1 MASPVAGL
9 PDELAGHQV
18 RQGAASPVLPN
29 GPDYPRIVQAW
40 LWLKKP
46 TWFLDRCSR
55 AYGDVFTMRLPFGL
69 NMVHIGRPELV
80 KAVFGGD
87 NDVLRAGEANATILE
102 PLVGPHSVL
111 VLDGPEHLRQRKLI
125 LPAFHGDRMRS
136 WDAAVREITRAE
148 IARWPAGKPFALRPS
163 MQSITLDVIV
173 RVVFGVDESARRDEL
188 RRRIRT
194 LSGLGRNPLL
204 LFATRDRRLG
214 PLSPWARFLRAR
226 DALDAALLAQIRQ
239 RRAAPDLEQR
249 SDVLSQLL
257 LARDD
262 EGRAMTDDEVRD
274 ELVTLLFAGHETT
287 ATSLAWAF
295 DLLLH
300 HPRVLSRLVAD
311 LDGGASEYL
320 DAAIME
326 TLRIRPVVALV
337 DRHVREDIRIG
348 EHTIPAGAI
357 ACPNIYLAQRRADLY
372 PDPAAFRPDRF
383 VGQTPP
389 AFGWFPFGGGIRRCL
404 GASFATFEM
413 RIVIPE
419 VLRAVTLRPASR
431 RPARVRRE
439 AVTFVPHDGAR
450 CVVTRGSVSPLQR
463 REPLP
468 PRRERGLPSQRLP
481 RQLIRRAP
489 CPPVPLPASRHGL
502 RHPHRPAERG
512 HPLTARCGLIVTH
525 VHEPG
530 RPRQRPH
537 RRLRRILHVHEAA
550 HVRIRRQFPARS
562 PIRHQPA
569 PRIPGPGPV
578 QQPVPQHHPLRRLP
592 HRTLQRGHPLYRPQA
607 APVRAQV
614 QRHILGRRNL
624 PGLVHPG
631 DALRHHPPNPRRQ
644 RRIHQMPGPGPPHL
658 GIGQEVPA
666 LQVGQLMHH
675 HIGRRQTHRP
685 AQPVSVKHITHH
697 GRSPEPPQPVSIG
710 GPPHQASHRMPP
722 LHQRRHHPPP
732 DNPGSPRQEDPH
744 HGPGTRRS
752 CPCSTSISPLL
763 PRLVASPTCARCRR
777 P

>member
-1 MASPVAGL
+1 MASPLAVL

-18 RQGAASPVLPN
+18 HQGAASPDLPN

-136 WDAAVREITRAE
+136 WEAAVREITRAE
-148 IARWPAGKPFALRPS
+148 IARWPVGQPFALRPS

-188 RRRIRT
+188 RRHILT

-214 PLSPWARFLRAR
+214 PLAPWARFIRAR
-226 DALDAALLAQIRQ
+226 GALDAALLAEIRQ
-239 RRAAPDLEQR
+239 RRDAPDLEQR

-300 HPRVLSRLVAD
+300 HPRALSRLVAD

-320 DAAIME
+320 DATIME
-326 TLRIRPVVALV
+326 TLRVRPVVALV
-337 DRHVREDIRIG
+337 DRHVREDVRIG

-419 VLRAVTLRPASR
+419 VLHTVVLRPASR
-431 RPARVRRE
+431 RPARIRRE
-439 AVTFVPHDGAR
+439 AVTFVPHNGAR
-450 CVVTRGSVSPLQR
+450 AVVITRTQPT
-463 REPLP
+463 
-468 PRRERGLPSQRLP
+468 
-481 RQLIRRAP
+481 A
-489 CPPVPLPASRHGL
+489 
-502 RHPHRPAERG
+502 RPA
-512 HPLTARCGLIVTH
+512 P
-525 VHEPG
+525 
-530 RPRQRPH
+530 
-537 RRLRRILHVHEAA
+537 
-550 HVRIRRQFPARS
+550 
-562 PIRHQPA
+562 
-569 PRIPGPGPV
+569 
-578 QQPVPQHHPLRRLP
+578 
-592 HRTLQRGHPLYRPQA
+592 
-607 APVRAQV
+607 
-614 QRHILGRRNL
+614 
-624 PGLVHPG
+624 
-631 DALRHHPPNPRRQ
+631 
-644 RRIHQMPGPGPPHL
+644 
-658 GIGQEVPA
+658 
-666 LQVGQLMHH
+666 
-675 HIGRRQTHRP
+675 
-685 AQPVSVKHITHH
+685 
-697 GRSPEPPQPVSIG
+697 PPQP
-710 GPPHQASHRMPP
+710 A
-722 LHQRRHHPPP
+722 
-732 DNPGSPRQEDPH
+732 
-744 HGPGTRRS
+744 T
-752 CPCSTSISPLL
+752 
-763 PRLVASPTCARCRR
+763 
-777 P
+777 